1 MEKISIDFT
10 KDELKEI
17 SEDIA
22 KLPHSLSEAT
32 INFFNIIKEIT
43 DIKSRKGLSLKKE
56 KYYEMA
62 TALTLERLQALPEPV
77 DYTFEAN
84 TADRI

>member
-22 KLPHSLSEAT
+22 KLSHSLSEAT

-43 DIKSRKGLSLKKE
+43 DIKSRKGLKK
-56 KYYEMA
+56 KYCEMGPA
-62 TALTLERLQALPEPV
+62 AFERLQTIPHYIYEV
-77 DYTFEAN
+77 D
-84 TADRI
+84 TADTGRP